1 MSARTG
7 RAVSLAVITIQP
19 LPFLR
24 VVLSASP
31 REQQD
36 RDPELVYK
44 EEEEEEPSDYRLEG
58 GEEVGLNMRSRCW
71 LD

>member
-1 MSARTG
+1 MG

-58 GEEVGLNMRSRCW
+58 GEEVGLNMWSRW
-71 LD
+71 